1 MAKIAGQTLN
11 KNLELYRVIGRNIKF
26 LRIELEVSQEAI
38 SELICVSKST
48 LCRIEGGKTR
58 IEHGV
63 MLAIADLLCLPSVE
77 CLNIPDYHKQC
88 GREWREMATNNIN
101 VRRKAYVK

>member
-1 MAKIAGQTLN
+1 MAKITGQTLN
-11 KNLELYRVIGRNIKF
+11 QNLSLYRAIAKNIKF
-26 LRIELEVSQEAI
+26 LRMELEITQAVM
-38 SELICVSKST
+38 SELICISEDT
-48 LCRIEGGKTR
+48 LCSIESGRTR
-58 IEHGV
+58 IEYGV